1 MAEQLTFP
9 KGFMWGVAGAAHQ
22 IEGNNVNSDAWLLEH
37 VPSSPFKEPSGDAC
51 DHYHRYADD
60 IVLIASLG
68 FNSYRFS
75 LEWARIEPAEG
86 EFSTALLEHYRRMLV
101 ACHEHKLTP
110 IVTYNHFTCPRWFGA
125 KGGWEVAANAEYFAR
140 FCERATAY
148 LGDLIGAACT
158 LNEPNLGVM
167 LQFMGIL
174 PGDEVVAKAPFRVA
188 AARACNSELFSAYP
202 FGCKQLPARD
212 TLIKAHRLGYNA
224 IKAGRGDF
232 PVGIALAMFDHQ
244 AAVGGEELRDR
255 IRHEVDDIFLD
266 TVRDDDFIGV
276 QNYSRT
282 RYGAEGILPPE
293 AGVELTQMHYEFW
306 PEALEATIRYVANY
320 TGRPILV
327 TENGV
332 GTGDDTRRI
341 AFVRRA
347 LSGVERCIQDGIAV
361 KGYCYWSVFDN
372 FEWAMGYEPTFGL
385 VAVDRETQVRT
396 PKPSANWLGNIA
408 RKNTLEET

>member
-9 KGFMWGVAGAAHQ
+9 KDFLWGVAGAAHQ

-37 VPSSPFKEPSGDAC
+37 VSGTTFTEPSGDAC
-51 DHYHRYADD
+51 DHYHRYPED
-60 IVLIASLG
+60 IALIASLG

-75 LEWARIEPAEG
+75 LEWARIEPEEG
-86 EFSTALLEHYRRMLV
+86 EFSKAALDHYRRMLV
-101 ACHEHKLTP
+101 ACHEHHLTP
-110 IVTYNHFTCPRWFGA
+110 IVTFNHFTCPRWFGA
-125 KGGWEVAANAEYFAR
+125 KGGWEVAANAELFAR
-140 FCERATAY
+140 FCGRATAY

-167 LQFMGIL
+167 LQHMGIL
-174 PGDEVVAKAPFRVA
+174 PADDIIAKAPWRLA
-188 AARACNSELFSAYP
+188 AAHATGSNTFSAYP
-202 FGCKQLPARD
+202 FGCQQLPARD
-212 TLIKAHRLGYNA
+212 TLLKAHRLAYEA
-224 IKAGRGDF
+224 IKAVQEDL

-244 AAVGGEELRDR
+244 AVEGGEALRDR
-255 IRHEVDDIFLD
+255 IRYEVDDVFLD
-266 TVRDDDFIGV
+266 AVKDDDFIGV
-276 QNYSRT
+276 QTYSRT

-306 PEALEATIRYVANY
+306 PEALEATIRYAASY

-327 TENGV
+327 TENGI

-341 AFVRRA
+341 EYVRRA
-347 LSGVERCIQDGIAV
+347 LMGVERCLQDGIAV

-372 FEWAMGYEPTFGL
+372 FEWAMGYRPTFGL

-396 PKPSANWLGNIA
+396 PKPSASWLGNVA
-408 RKNTLEET
+408 RTGTL